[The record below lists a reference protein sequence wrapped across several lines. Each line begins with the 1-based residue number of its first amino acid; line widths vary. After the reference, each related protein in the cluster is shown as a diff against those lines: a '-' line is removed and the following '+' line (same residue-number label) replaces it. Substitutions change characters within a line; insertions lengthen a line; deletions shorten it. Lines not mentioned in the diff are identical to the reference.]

1 MLGALGG
8 EGDENFRAGDD
19 LEPGGMMLANPC
31 LVKAELVEP
40 LHQLEVAFEALRRV
54 FLIRMERR
62 QEDPVAEVDLGHRNV
77 LNLRGRLKCCHCAR
91 GDAIPCRRPAYL
103 DAKKRLAP
111 RSSG

>member
-54 FLIRMERR
+54 LLVRMERR
-62 QEDPVAEVDLGHRNV
+62 QEDPVAQVDLGHRSLADHKLCEVSRFRRHGKHFSPQPWRAMMRCSN
-77 LNLRGRLKCCHCAR
+77 AR
-91 GDAIPCRRPAYL
+91 G
-103 DAKKRLAP
+103 
-111 RSSG
+111 